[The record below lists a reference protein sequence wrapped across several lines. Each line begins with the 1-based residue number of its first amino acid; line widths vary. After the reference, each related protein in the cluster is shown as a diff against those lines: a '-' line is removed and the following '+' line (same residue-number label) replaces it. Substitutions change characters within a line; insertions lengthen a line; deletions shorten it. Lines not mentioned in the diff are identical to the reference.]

1 MKRSTKKQIITIFI
15 LLVFLGSSV
24 TYAIISA
31 VPSGTT
37 VSNWRA
43 QLAIVIFEDIYPI
56 PTDIGVSGNQT
67 TGKVFTLSTDGI
79 LYKSVEGDV
88 TLKDFFEAWNETFN
102 STCILTYCNTES
114 NTTNVTSTV
123 AVFVNGK
130 INLEYENYVIQNN
143 DQIVIDYR

>member
-31 VPSGTT
+31 VPSGTA

-43 QLAIVIFEDIYPI
+43 QLAIVISEDIYPI
-56 PTDIGVSGNQT
+56 PTDIGVSGNKT
-67 TGKVFTLSTDGI
+67 TGKVYTLSTDGI

-114 NTTNVTSTV
+114 NTTNVTSTM
-123 AVFVNGK
+123 AMFVNGK